1 MIAAYYWMM
10 CDAEQCLSEPELGP
24 GYDWPVIITLLPRL
38 PRASRVQC
46 TNVEMQLTSSLDT
59 RNTDMQEYHG
69 PWKLFV
75 VYLNDEMMMYF
86 SL

>member
-1 MIAAYYWMM
+1 MM
-10 CDAEQCLSEPELGP
+10 SDTEQCLSGEMEWLA
-24 GYDWPVIITLLPRL
+24 VIITQLPRL

-75 VYLNDEMMMYF
+75 VYLNDEMMMHF
-86 SL
+86 SLWQ